1 MSAAHAVPAE
11 VRLYDR
17 LFNEER
23 PADDAPI
30 NPSSLELLASCQVE
44 PSLKKAKPGDRFQFE
59 RQGYFCVDLDSKPDA
74 LVFNRTVTLRD
85 TWAKIEKGQQK
96 SKK

>member
-1 MSAAHAVPAE
+1 AE
-11 VRLYDR
+11 VRLYDH
-17 LFNEER
+17 LFVKAD
-23 PADDAPI
+23 ADDVPEGQDYRANL
-30 NPSSLELLASCQVE
+30 NPNSLQVLKTARLE
-44 PSLKKAKPGDRFQFE
+44 PSLGNAVPGGRFQFE
-59 RQGYFCVDLDSKPDA
+59 RLGYFCVDKDSKPGT